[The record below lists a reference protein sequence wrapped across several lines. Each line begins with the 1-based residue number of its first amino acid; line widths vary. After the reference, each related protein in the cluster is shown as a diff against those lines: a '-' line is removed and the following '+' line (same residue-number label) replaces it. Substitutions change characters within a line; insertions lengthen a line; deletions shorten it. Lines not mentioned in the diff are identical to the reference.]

1 MKNILYVLLFF
12 ILISCS
18 PQKQIVEVP
27 VEVVKT
33 EYVHNNTIDSIYIVD
48 SVDRY
53 TRNDTQFI
61 YKNHIEYKYILKKD
75 SIIKVDTVPK
85 IIEVKTIE
93 KVEVNNIKW
102 YQKALMFIGGISALI
117 LTLLIVYKLKF

>member
-61 YKNHIEYKYILKKD
+61 YKNHIEYKQILKKD